1 MDIMESIYE
10 RAKARP
16 MRVAFPEAEEEKI
29 IQAARQCA
37 DEGVCV
43 PVLVGHADA
52 IRAAAEGFGISLE
65 GVEVVEAFDE
75 EWLAALVDEY
85 VPTQTLNSVK
95 TMLRRSR
102 LKLQKQLREE
112 GYA

>member
-1 MDIMESIYE
+1 MDIMESVYE

-52 IRAAAEGFGISLE
+52 IRAAVEKIVGRSPFRGHAEDTVFCGRW
-65 GVEVVEAFDE
+65 D
-75 EWLAALVDEY
+75 
-85 VPTQTLNSVK
+85 T
-95 TMLRRSR
+95 RR
-102 LKLQKQLREE
+102 
-112 GYA
+112 